1 MNKKITFAALAAFT
15 ALAVFSCAKQEALVP
30 EPEVSL
36 PADPW
41 TVVPEE
47 SFFVGN
53 GNLTVGAE
61 YGPETKSQLV
71 MNGLGTAASI
81 TWTAGDQ
88 IYMQNT
94 EGYYT
99 SYTASASGVKVDFS
113 GGGTLPASDYFHSFY
128 PASAYKFRSTID
140 GAKVFM
146 MSVPKEQ
153 TATIGSVAEGA
164 NLSYARSTSQSEDLR
179 FQNFVSIIKF
189 SLSGDIVS
197 SVKSVKIQG
206 GESMSG
212 DILLKPDSEG
222 TPTVLRGWNFSGCED
237 YAHVSLVGNFETGK
251 DYYLAAAPGV
261 HDGFIMTFYNEDGT
275 KRIKKVSSK
284 TLTLDRS
291 RIKDFGTI
299 NLGSA
304 WDDPSAGPQPY
315 IKHTVTPYA
324 TIAVVPDGYTEAEL
338 DQYELDAKA
347 GIDALFNT
355 EPYKSYK
362 SHFNV
367 WILKVASN
375 ESGARISDGT
385 PEEQNRDCY
394 FESTWGKNENDYGE
408 MRANDTKVFS
418 FVSSHCPDIQDG
430 IHNIKDVP
438 VLLIIND
445 NRYGGIAINYSSGQT
460 YCMVPKAYN
469 GASSFW
475 SHPSVEAATL
485 TSAPWDTRTVTETEM
500 AAMHTNTGNWHNT
513 LVHEFGGH
521 SIGRL
526 GDEYWYDSYKSQVD
540 EISGHTWPVPM
551 RLNVSAKPN
560 AAQTPWAGLFDP
572 GIVAQMTAKSPLYGE
587 RIGVFQGADVS
598 MFYRWRSERIS
609 CMIDNRFYFSTWQR
623 YIIVN
628 RIMTLAGLPDKTLA
642 EFLVNDVPED
652 PLRDISGSPVMSP
665 DGVSY
670 LPPRP
675 VPMLPP
681 PIYVED

>member
-1 MNKKITFAALAAFT
+1 MRSSFLFTAALV
-15 ALAVFSCAKQEALVP
+15 ALALFSCAKQEIVP
-30 EPEVSL
+30 EPEFTQPV
-36 PADPW
+36 DQW
-41 TVVPEE
+41 TFVAGEDH
-47 SFFVGN
+47 FVGH
-53 GNLTVGAE
+53 GNLSINAQ
-61 YGPETKSQLV
+61 YGNETKSQLL
-71 MNGLGTAASI
+71 MNGAGTAASV
-81 TWTAGDQ
+81 TWTAGDRFRMMAINGNSGSYADYQ
-88 IYMQNT
+88 ASESGSKVSFT
-94 EGYYT
+94 GGYPLSPAPFHCLYPNS
-99 SYTASASGVKVDFS
+99 SYVGWGNVGGDFVYLAN
-113 GGGTLPASDYFHSFY
+113 LPS
-128 PASAYKFRSTID
+128 
-140 GAKVFM
+140 
-146 MSVPKEQ
+146 EQ
-153 TATIGSVAEGA
+153 TATPGNLMEGT
-164 NLSYARSTSQSEDLR
+164 NLSYAQASTQSEDLH

-189 SLSGDIVS
+189 KLSGDIVS
-197 SVKSVKIQG
+197 SVKKVKLYG
-206 GESMSG
+206 TSYMSG
-212 DILLKPDSEG
+212 VLVLRPNSEG
-222 TPTVLRGWNFSGCED
+222 VPEHLEGVNFGYERFSE
-237 YAHVSLVGNFETGK
+237 VSLCGDFVVGQE
-251 DYYLAAAPGV
+251 YYIAAAPGV

-275 KRIKKVSSK
+275 QRIKKVSSK

-385 PEEQNRDCY
+385 PEEQDRDCY
-394 FESTWGKNENDYGE
+394 FESTWGKSSYDG
-408 MRANDTKVFS
+408 MAANATKVFS
-418 FVSSHCPDIQDG
+418 FVSANCPDIQDE
-430 IHNIKDVP
+430 IHDIKDVP

-445 NRYGGIAINYSSGQT
+445 NRYGGIAWNSSSGQT
-460 YCMVPKAYN
+460 YCMVPKAYG
-469 GASSFW
+469 GASTSW
-475 SHPSVEAATL
+475 SYPNKEATTV
-485 TSAPWDTRTVTETEM
+485 TSTPWDYRTVTEDEKN
-500 AAMHTNTGNWHNT
+500 ALGRNSGNWHNT

-521 SIGRL
+521 SIGKL
-526 GDEYWYDSYKSQVD
+526 GDEYWYDSSKSEVS

-551 RLNVSAKPN
+551 SLNVSAKSD
-560 AAQTPWAGLFDP
+560 AAQTPWSGLFDTD
-572 GIVAQMTAKSPLYGE
+572 IVAQMTAKSPLYGE

-598 MFYRWRSERIS
+598 MFYRWRSEKIS

-628 RIMTLAGLPDKTLA
+628 RIMTLAGLPAKTLQQ
-642 EFLVNDVPED
+642 FLENDVPED
-652 PLRDISGSPVMSP
+652 PVRDIVGSPVMVP
-665 DGVSY
+665 DGVNY

-681 PIYVED
+681 PRYVQE